1 MNANRDIWVL
11 GDDRPGNTNQAIAL
25 AQELGH
31 PYTVKYLQYNKYR
44 LLPNWFLAKKPL
56 HVNKD
61 ILQALLSCPA
71 PGIIISSGRR
81 MASLAVYLK
90 KYFRSDIKIIQ
101 IMNPCLDF
109 KNFDSVILPQHDKI
123 RQITPNIIRIVGALT
138 NIHSRLDQET
148 KILEEHYPE
157 IKNFIAVIIGGS
169 SRQFKFNTKDVESF
183 SQILQNIAKN
193 QPLPFFISFSR
204 RTPAIVKEIIMNNF
218 AKWPNVI
225 YDPSS
230 KKPNPYVGLLGQA
243 KYVIVTADS
252 ISMCSEAA
260 SSGKP
265 LYIFYN
271 EDFNLRKHRFFIQ
284 QLMDLGIAKKLDESV
299 NFLQEY
305 HYKPLHE
312 VRKVAELVAAQIGL

>member
-1 MNANRDIWVL
+1 MSANRDIWVL

-25 AQELGH
+25 AQELGY
-31 PYTVKYLQYNKYR
+31 PYTIKYLQYNKYG
-44 LLPNWFLAKKPL
+44 LLPNWLLAKKPL
-56 HVNKD
+56 HIKD
-61 ILQALLSCPA
+61 SILQALLSSSA

-90 KYFRSDIKIIQ
+90 KYFRSDIKIVQ

-109 KNFDSVILPQHDKI
+109 NNFDSVILPQHDKI

-138 NIHSRLDQET
+138 NIHSRLEYET

-157 IKNFIAVIIGGS
+157 IKNFIAVIIGGNS
-169 SRQFKFNTKDVESF
+169 KQFKFTEKDTAHL
-183 SQILQNIAKN
+183 SQIMQNIAKN
-193 QPLPFFISFSR
+193 QSLPFFISFSR
-204 RTPAIVKEIIMNNF
+204 RTPEIVKRVITDNF

-230 KKPNPYVGLLGQA
+230 KKPNPYIGLLGRAQ
-243 KYVIVTADS
+243 YVIVTADS

-271 EDFNLRKHRFFIQ
+271 KDFNLRKHRFFMQ
-284 QLMDLGIAKKLDESV
+284 QLMDLGIAKKLDESIQ
-299 NFLQEY
+299 FLQEY

-312 VRKVAELVAAQIGL
+312 VRKVAELVTIQIGL